1 MFQKFRSI
9 MNAGSVMGF
18 FLQALPVAILAG
30 AALVFA
36 ALKIP
41 ALSAR
46 KH

>member
-1 MFQKFRSI
+1 
-9 MNAGSVMGF
+9 MNSGSAMAF

-30 AALVFA
+30 AALAFA